1 MKKIYSLNGKWQW
14 RSEGSN
20 EFYEGTVPGSVLSD
34 MLKLGQIQDPFW
46 RLNEYPTRELFQQDY
61 IYRRSFD
68 VSAEDLNSN
77 EVQLI
82 CEGLDTIADITLN
95 GKQIAHVNDMHR
107 TFVFDVKQ
115 YLKTENNQIEI
126 HFYSSLRYVRHEDE
140 TNDIF
145 YASTG
150 CIHGNG
156 ALRKAHYMFGWDWG
170 PQLPDAGI
178 FRNIYLCCS
187 NTARLEDVRIRQHH
201 ENGVQ
206 VEIHADAKIFQDAPV
221 YFEAEITSPSGEVL
235 RQRQDA
241 SDFQF
246 DIPSPQLWW
255 PNGCGEHPLYQVKVD
270 LKCGDTLLDT
280 YQCKIGLRTLTVS
293 TTPDE
298 WGSEFA
304 FVVNGIKIFA
314 MGANY
319 VPEDNLIPRVTEE
332 RTRRLIAD
340 SALANFNCIRV
351 WGGGYY
357 PDDALYDACDENGI
371 IVWQDLMF
379 ACNVY
384 ALTDDFEQ
392 NIIAETRDNV
402 RRLRHHAC
410 MGLWCG
416 NNEMEWGWGDEWA
429 RIKGHPPRY
438 KADYTKIFEL
448 ILPRV
453 IEKYDGQ
460 TFYWGSSP
468 SSGGSF
474 DDPNAVDRGDQHY
487 WEVWHSGKPF
497 TEYRKN
503 YFRFCSE
510 YGFQSFPHMKT
521 IRSFT
526 LPEDR
531 NIFSEVMESHQ
542 KNGAANSKIFTYVS
556 DYFQYP
562 KNLDSISYISQ
573 ILQLKAIQY
582 GVEHW
587 RRNRGRCMGSL
598 YWQLNDCWPVASWAS
613 IDYYGRWKA
622 LHYGAKRFYSP
633 LMASACEEEE
643 LSTKITYYV
652 HNDTLQK
659 RECVLEVALIDS
671 NFKVLYSK
679 SEQATAEPMQAKPVF
694 SIDFASYI
702 PETAEKNGLFARYRL
717 MEGETIISTGIT
729 LFVKPKHFHFPKITY
744 RTDIE
749 DLGDSYK
756 IRVRS
761 TGLSYYA
768 ELYFKNI
775 DCVFSDNFFDITS
788 PDGVCVTVSKSSMS
802 EIPDAEELLKQLV
815 IRSVADSYETEETDI
830 DETE

>member
-1 MKKIYSLNGKWQW
+1 MKKIVSLNGKWQW
-14 RSEGSN
+14 RAGNSEHFSEGD
-20 EFYEGTVPGSVLSD
+20 VPGSVLTD
-34 MLKLGQIQDPFW
+34 MLNLGQIPDPFW

-61 IYRRSFD
+61 IYQRSFEMNP
-68 VSAEDLNSN
+68 EDLNSD
-77 EVQLI
+77 EVELV

-95 GKQIAHVNDMHR
+95 GHLLAHVNDMHR
-107 TFVFDVKQ
+107 TYSFDVKQ
-115 YLKTENNQIEI
+115 YLKPENNQIEI
-126 HFYSSLRYVRHEDE
+126 QFYSPLQFVRHEDE

-150 CIHGNG
+150 CMHGNG

-178 FRNIYLCCS
+178 FRNIYLLCS
-187 NTARLEDVRIRQHH
+187 STAKLEDVRIRQYHG
-201 ENGVQ
+201 EGVR
-206 VEIHADAKIFQDAPV
+206 VEIQAEAKIYRDVAV
-221 YFEAEITSPSGEVL
+221 SYEAQITTPSGEIL
-235 RQRQDA
+235 RQRKDSADA
-241 SDFQF
+241 AFYF
-246 DIPSPQLWW
+246 DIPSPELWW
-255 PNGCGEHPLYQVKVD
+255 PNGCGEHPLYQVRVG
-270 LKCGDTLLDT
+270 LKCGETLLDT
-280 YQCKIGLRTLTVS
+280 YQCRIGLRTLTVS
-293 TTPDE
+293 TMPDQ

-304 FVVNGIKIFA
+304 FVVNGVKIFA

-319 VPEDNLIPRVTEE
+319 VPEDNLIPRVTAE
-332 RTRRLIAD
+332 RTLRLIAD
-340 SALANFNCIRV
+340 CALANFNCIRV

-392 NIIAETRDNV
+392 NIVAETRDNV

-438 KADYTKIFEL
+438 KADYIKIFEL

-453 IEKYDGQ
+453 VKKQDDQ
-460 TFYWGSSP
+460 TFFWASSP
-468 SSGGSF
+468 SSGGAF
-474 DDPNAVDRGDQHY
+474 DDPNAVNRGDQHY

-503 YFRFCSE
+503 HFRFCSE

-562 KNLDSISYISQ
+562 KNLDSIAYISQ

-622 LHYGAKRFYSP
+622 LHYGAKRFYAP

-643 LSTKITYYV
+643 LSTKIAYYI
-652 HNDTLQK
+652 HNDTLME
-659 RECVLEVALIDS
+659 RNCVLEVELVQSD
-671 NFKVLYSK
+671 FTVLFRK
-679 SEQATAEPMQAKPVF
+679 SEPVTVQPMQAEPVF
-694 SIDFASYI
+694 SLDFAPHL
-702 PETAEKNGLFARYRL
+702 PENVGKNGVFARYRL
-717 MEGETIISTGIT
+717 TEGGVPVSTGVT
-729 LFVKPKHFHFPKITY
+729 LFVKPKHFQFPKVAYQTEI
-744 RTDIE
+744 R
-749 DLGDSYK
+749 DLGEVYELQ
-756 IRVRS
+756 VCA
-761 TGLSYYA
+761 TGFSYYT
-768 ELYFKNI
+768 ELYFNDT

-788 PDGVCVTVSKSSMS
+788 ENGVYVTVRKSSMS
-802 EIPDAEELLKQLV
+802 AVRSVEELLEQLV
-815 IRSVADSYETEETDI
+815 IRSVADSYETEG
-830 DETE
+830 TER